1 MIPAPELD
9 ALRATPGGAALA
21 DAYLTLRREL
31 GTLISY
37 AQQVESGAGMNV
49 QALRE
54 HAESLLPLLDE
65 PHGKRWTAE
74 YWEAQ
79 RAVDET
85 LAPLT
90 RYLADRDRG
99 YRHDFVLED
108 LAVQL
113 RRVARSGG
121 EP

>member
-9 ALRATPGGAALA
+9 ALRATPAGAALV
-21 DAYLTLRREL
+21 DAYLTMRREL
-31 GTLISY
+31 STLITC
-37 AQQVESGAGMNV
+37 AQQAGTGTGMSP

-74 YWEAQ
+74 YWEA
-79 RAVDET
+79 RRTVDQT

-108 LAVQL
+108 LAAQL
-113 RRVARSGG
+113 RRVAQSGG